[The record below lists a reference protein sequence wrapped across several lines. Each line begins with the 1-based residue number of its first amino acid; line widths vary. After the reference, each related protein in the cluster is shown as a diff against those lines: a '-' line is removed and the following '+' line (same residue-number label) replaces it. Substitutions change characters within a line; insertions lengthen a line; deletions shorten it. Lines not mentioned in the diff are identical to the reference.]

1 MNKHIQEKVEDG
13 KSIVKTRA
21 ENAVII
27 AGFPAVDED
36 IDAIEEIIV
45 EIDSRS
51 PDQTMDN
58 TGIAEDK
65 ETAAIALAEEI
76 DKHAQLAGSYLMK
89 MGDMT
94 NYNKI
99 KNYKLY
105 KLKRMKPAELKIAA
119 ATIIKIC
126 TDFLTQLLPY
136 KVTAL
141 TIAKI
146 TAANTAYEPL
156 SNEPKET
163 REKKKISTTSIID
176 LSKQLTFVINYQ
188 LRGSLIALKEPQPDL
203 YYLLYNFTFDD
214 KLGAHS
220 HFPISVVTG
229 HVIIKAINSVTG
241 EPIEGVSFR
250 AVGFPQV
257 SVTDNLGMAIIELP
271 LGTQVLK
278 MICFDYQAN
287 EITVEVSEEDLHTT
301 VTMTLAV

>member
-13 KSIVKTRA
+13 KSISKIRK
-21 ENAVII
+21 ENAVIT
-27 AGFPAVDED
+27 AGFLAIDED
-36 IDAIEEIIV
+36 IDDIDEIIL

-51 PDQTMDN
+51 PDQSMDN

-65 ETAAIALAEEI
+65 ETAAIVLAELI
-76 DKHAQLAGSYLMK
+76 DTHAQLAGSYLMK

-119 ATIIKIC
+119 TTIIKIC

-141 TIAKI
+141 TIAEI
-146 TAANTAYEPL
+146 TAANAAYEPL

-163 REKKKISTTSIID
+163 REKRKITTTSIYE
-176 LSKQLTFVINYQ
+176 LSGQLTHVINFR
-188 LRGSLIALKEPQPDL
+188 LRGSLVAMKKPFPDL
-203 YYLLYNFTFDD
+203 YNLYYNLTFDD
-214 KLGAHS
+214 KLGVHS
-220 HFPISVVTG
+220 HFPISVITG
-229 HVIIKAINSVTG
+229 HVILKIINSVTG
-241 EPIEGVSFR
+241 EPIEGVSLR
-250 AVGFPQV
+250 AVGFPEV
-257 SVTDNLGMAIIELP
+257 STTDNLGMAIIELP
-271 LGTQVLK
+271 IGTQVLK
-278 MICFDYQAN
+278 MICFDYLAN
-287 EITVEVSEEDLHTT
+287 EITVEITKEDLHTT

>member
-21 ENAVII
+21 ENAVIV

-36 IDAIEEIIV
+36 IDAVDEIIV

-51 PDQTMDN
+51 PDQTLDN

-65 ETAAIALAEEI
+65 ETASIVLAELI
-76 DKHAQLAGSYLMK
+76 DNHAQLAGSYFMK

-94 NYNKI
+94 NYNKV

-105 KLKRMKPAELKIAA
+105 KLKKMKPAELKIAA
-119 ATIIKIC
+119 TTIIKIC

-141 TIAKI
+141 TIAEI
-146 TAANTAYEPL
+146 TAANAAYEPL

-163 REKKKISTTSIID
+163 REKRKITTTSIYE
-176 LSKQLTFVINYQ
+176 LSGQLTHVINFR
-188 LRGSLIALKEPQPDL
+188 LRGSLIAMKKSQPDL
-203 YYLLYNFTFDD
+203 YNLLYNLTFDD

-220 HFPISVVTG
+220 HFPISVITG
-229 HVIIKAINSVTG
+229 HVILKIINSVTG
-241 EPIEGVSFR
+241 EPIEGVSLR
-250 AVGFPQV
+250 AVGYPQV
-257 SVTDNLGMAIIELP
+257 GTTDNLGMVIIELP
-271 LGTQVLK
+271 VGTQVLK
-278 MICFDYQAN
+278 MICFDYVAN
-287 EITVEVSEEDLHTT
+287 EITVEITIEDLHTT